1 MNKNIVLAILT
12 IYFISLILSMVVSFD
27 LSNAQM
33 YENTPTKESN
43 FLSFSMYLHLLKV
56 NFFVYFLLIMGVFT
70 FKITT
75 IINII
80 SNGIVLGVYTPLLF
94 KYKVIS
100 FFIHAP
106 FELTGLFLG
115 AYIGFSNWKE
125 IKYNKKKYITI
136 FSVGCILILIA
147 GFLENYVTPLFLN

>member
-27 LSNAQM
+27 LSNVQM

-80 SNGIVLGVYTPLLF
+80 SNGIVLVFYTPLLF
-94 KYKVIS
+94 KYKVVS
-100 FFIHAP
+100 FFNHSS
-106 FELTGLFLG
+106 FVLSTLFFC
-115 AYIGFSNWKE
+115 AYIVFFN
-125 IKYNKKKYITI
+125 
-136 FSVGCILILIA
+136 L
-147 GFLENYVTPLFLN
+147 

>member
-1 MNKNIVLAILT
+1 
-12 IYFISLILSMVVSFD
+12 
-27 LSNAQM
+27 
-33 YENTPTKESN
+33 TKESN

-94 KYKVIS
+94 KYKVVS
-100 FFIHAP
+100 FFIYAL
-106 FELTGLFLG
+106 FELTFIFFVVYIYFLCY
-115 AYIGFSNWKE
+115 YICFSYWIE

-136 FSVGCILILIA
+136 FSVRCILILIA
-147 GFLENYVTPLFLN
+147 RFLENYVTPLFLN